1 MAPFIAIETAA
12 VVAAGDNTPRG
23 EESGV
28 SVPVVTM
35 GSGRGL
41 GTFEICGLTDISWVP
56 VGETFVGVGMGVS
69 KPPKTKI
76 QSWEK
81 VALLIMLNVFFVE
94 CSCLP
99 SHVVICDVV

>member
-28 SVPVVTM
+28 IVPVVTK
-35 GSGRGL
+35 GSGKGVGIFATGL
-41 GTFEICGLTDISWVP
+41 AEESWVA

-69 KPPKTKI
+69 KPPEI
-76 QSWEK
+76 Y
-81 VALLIMLNVFFVE
+81 
-94 CSCLP
+94 
-99 SHVVICDVV
+99 